1 MLFAKEYFK
10 KNLIFLFVSLTDNI
24 TVFFESDV
32 PEYFYKIPRDESRR
46 LLQVWNWK
54 PPWHKSV
61 ILQLSQFSLLFVPLF
76 HKFPISVLTLLEQY
90 L

>member
-46 LLQVWNWK
+46 LLQV
-54 PPWHKSV
+54 
-61 ILQLSQFSLLFVPLF
+61 
-76 HKFPISVLTLLEQY
+76 
-90 L
+90 